1 MNINLMKFNIVTNVT
16 DYVNSLT
23 SSGCNLFID
32 KPTRIA
38 DRSATCIDHVYSNFA
53 PGRLENFILLS
64 DVSDHFSTLTK
75 IDRSQKRNVNVD
87 VYSRKRNL
95 SDPEWDEF
103 KKDLN
108 KILMA
113 KCHSPD
119 ESHESNI
126 NVDNYANHITDSYLS
141 LIDKYMPLRKL
152 SRKEKK
158 FHDRPWITKGLKIS
172 IAKKTTININNQK

>member
-1 MNINLMKFNIVTNVT
+1 MNINLMKFNLVTNVT

-32 KPTRIA
+32 RPTRIA

-53 PGRLENFILLS
+53 PDRLENFVLLS
-64 DVSDHFSTLTK
+64 DVSDHYSTLTK
-75 IDRSQKRNVNVD
+75 IDRFQKRNVKGD

-103 KKDLN
+103 NKDLN
-108 KILMA
+108 KILT
-113 KCHSPD
+113 KNCHSPD
-119 ESHESNI
+119 QNRDNNI
-126 NVDNYANHITDSYLS
+126 DVNSYADNITDSYMS

-158 FHDRPWITKGLKIS
+158 FLDRPWITKGLKVS
-172 IAKKTTININNQK
+172 IAKKMIYINNQR